1 VNGNYLAGNEL
12 ITNNNSLGV
21 QGEVPDSVLLASAFN
36 VAPVIT
42 HTAKVAYDLVLQS
55 AGASLKRDMLDARIV
70 KEVLEGNA
78 TYGIEGN
85 GIIDSQNDVGGW
97 PVLQSKVAPADSD
110 KDGMP
115 DAWEKEKG
123 LNPNDKSDAAL
134 TTLHSSFTNIEMFL
148 QELIRE
154 RP

>member
-1 VNGNYLAGNEL
+1 
-12 ITNNNSLGV
+12 
-21 QGEVPDSVLLASAFN
+21 
-36 VAPVIT
+36 
-42 HTAKVAYDLVLQS
+42 
-55 AGASLKRDMLDARIV
+55 
-70 KEVLEGNA
+70 
-78 TYGIEGN
+78 
-85 GIIDSQNDVGGW
+85 
-97 PVLQSKVAPADSD
+97 
-110 KDGMP
+110 MP